1 MAGDLKTT
9 ANFAAT
15 GAQDWPTPRSLPDI
29 PGYEIRREL
38 GRGGMG
44 VVYEA
49 CDSKTKRLVALKTL
63 PRLEPQALQRFKQEF
78 RALADVTHPNVA
90 TLYELV
96 SDGWTWFFG
105 MELIDGVG
113 FLDYVRCGSRPLS
126 SASDETRQ
134 APERLD
140 RLRRALPQL
149 CAGVSALHEAGVLH
163 RDIKPSNVM
172 VTPEERVVLLDFGL
186 AAPLE
191 QTGEYE
197 SAGLVVVGTPHYMS
211 PEQAARLPV
220 STASDWYSVGVM
232 LYEAL
237 TGRLPFVGTPLQIV
251 IEKQRSDPRPP
262 SVFVPGLPRDLDV
275 LCMELLRR
283 DPAARPGMAAIL
295 GKSPTSVARSEPSP
309 SSTPSA
315 DLLVGR
321 DGHLAV
327 LRDCR
332 AAMERGEAGTVF
344 VHGHS
349 GMGKTSLVQRFLED
363 ARRRGATIIS
373 GRCYERE
380 SVPFKAL
387 DCLVDDL
394 NRHLRRLPQAESA
407 AVVPR
412 DFQSLVRLF
421 PVLGRVGSDLAVT
434 RPMLEPRDEHEHRR
448 RGIRALRELLARMGD
463 RRSLVLFVDDLQW
476 GDEDSAVLLADLLK
490 PPDPPIMLFIGA
502 YRAED
507 AESSPFLVKLRQL
520 RAQGEHPWRQRELA
534 VESLSLDDARD
545 LTLALLSGRGDESS
559 SQAELI
565 ASESAGSPFFIH
577 ELVRYLDLERGR
589 KAPGGVNLDEVLW
602 SRVRRLPQSARRLL
616 EVVAVAGRPL
626 LHAEAFQAAGVESEG
641 PTLAATLR
649 TSHFIRNTLTGDETV
664 ADTYHDRVR
673 EAVLAGMDRGALR
686 GVHLAVAEVIEARL
700 NASAPATVSSHA
712 GGSPAAMP
720 SVSLSFKP
728 ADWQRVFDLA
738 CHLDAAGQSG
748 RAMPFALAAGE
759 RARAQYSLETA
770 QQQLLI
776 AERGSGEAD
785 RQTQFRVC
793 RGLGEALMLAGHY
806 EAAWPRLQKARS
818 LAESDAARAEVEGRL
833 GELAFKQGDLQ
844 TASESIERALRLL
857 GEWTRHSGL
866 VRLVWEG
873 LFQVLHTLAP
883 RWFLGRR
890 SLENAQHDLLAIR
903 LWSRQGYAYWF
914 CRGPASGLANHIR
927 SMNLAESYPPTA
939 ELAQV
944 YSDHAAAM
952 SVLPWFSRGVT
963 YARKSVQFRR
973 QAGDVWGLAQSL
985 HFFGVMLYAA
995 SRYSE
1000 SVDKCREAIRL
1011 FEQTG
1016 DYWEVNT
1023 ARFNLAASL
1032 YRLGD
1037 LRAAAE
1043 EALRMHRSGLELGDA
1058 QAASLGLDILAKA
1071 TRGRVSREALETELR
1086 RPRRG
1091 DALTASQVLQAEGVR
1106 RFYAGEYRDAAAAF
1120 EEAYEV
1126 ARRAGVRN
1134 TYIVP
1139 AVPWMATAL
1148 RCAAAEVAESAPAEA
1163 RRLLRRA
1170 RGAARRGLRLS
1181 RRFRNDLP
1189 HALRESALLAA
1200 ARGST
1205 GRARRLFE
1213 ESLRVSETQGAR
1225 YEHALTMQAL
1235 GEAGRKLGWAD
1246 AESWTAS
1253 ARQVLDALEASTPTA
1268 AAARRR
1274 LKL

>member
-44 VVYEA
+44 IVYEA
-49 CDSKTKRLVALKTL
+49 CDSRTKRLVALKTL

-78 RALADVTHPNVA
+78 RALADVTHPNLA

-113 FLDYVRCGSRPLS
+113 FLDYVRRGSRPLS
-126 SASDETRQ
+126 GPSEERRQ

-191 QTGEYE
+191 HTGEYE
-197 SAGLVVVGTPHYMS
+197 GAGLAVVGTPHYMS

-220 STASDWYSVGVM
+220 STAGDWYSVGVM

-262 SVFVPGLPRDLDV
+262 SVFVPGLPRDLDA

-283 DPAARPGMAAIL
+283 DPAARPRMAAIL
-295 GKSPTSVARSEPSP
+295 GGLRSPTSVARSEPSP
-309 SSTPSA
+309 GSTRSA

-321 DGHLAV
+321 DIHLAV
-327 LRDCR
+327 LRDCL
-332 AAMERGEAGTVF
+332 AAIERGEAGTVF

-363 ARRRGATIIS
+363 ARQRRATIIS

-421 PVLGRVGSDLAVT
+421 PVLGRVGSDLGVT
-434 RPMLEPRDEHEHRR
+434 RPMLEPRDEHELRH

-476 GDEDSAVLLADLLK
+476 GDEDSAVVLADLLNL
-490 PPDPPIMLFIGA
+490 PDPPIMLFIGA

-545 LTLALLSGRGDESS
+545 LTLALLSGRGDEGR

-577 ELVRYLDLERGR
+577 ELVRYLDVDRGQ

-649 TSHFIRNTLTGDETV
+649 TSHFIRNTLAGDETV

-700 NASAPATVSSHA
+700 NASAPATVSSHTGRIS
-712 GGSPAAMP
+712 GGHAFGLTFVQTSGLAARVRSGLSPGRSRA
-720 SVSLSFKP
+720 
-728 ADWQRVFDLA
+728 
-738 CHLDAAGQSG
+738 SG
-748 RAMPFALAAGE
+748 RADAVSPWRPGRQELSAVLAETDRQQPF
-759 RARAQYSLETA
+759 
-770 QQQLLI
+770 LI
-776 AERGSGEAD
+776 AERGSREAD
-785 RQTQFRVC
+785 RQTQFRVS
-793 RGLGEALMLAGHY
+793 RGLGEVLMLAGHY

-818 LAESDAARAEVEGRL
+818 LAESDAARAEVEGML

-866 VRLVWEG
+866 VRLAWEG
-873 LFQVLHTLAP
+873 LIQALHTLAP

-903 LWSRQGYAYWF
+903 LWSRQGGQTAP
-914 CRGPASGLANHIR
+914 GPPCLC
-927 SMNLAESYPPTA
+927 
-939 ELAQV
+939 V
-944 YSDHAAAM
+944 
-952 SVLPWFSRGVT
+952 
-963 YARKSVQFRR
+963 
-973 QAGDVWGLAQSL
+973 
-985 HFFGVMLYAA
+985 
-995 SRYSE
+995 
-1000 SVDKCREAIRL
+1000 
-1011 FEQTG
+1011 
-1016 DYWEVNT
+1016 
-1023 ARFNLAASL
+1023 
-1032 YRLGD
+1032 
-1037 LRAAAE
+1037 
-1043 EALRMHRSGLELGDA
+1043 
-1058 QAASLGLDILAKA
+1058 
-1071 TRGRVSREALETELR
+1071 
-1086 RPRRG
+1086 
-1091 DALTASQVLQAEGVR
+1091 
-1106 RFYAGEYRDAAAAF
+1106 AGESSQMNCRKPYR
-1120 EEAYEV
+1120 
-1126 ARRAGVRN
+1126 
-1134 TYIVP
+1134 
-1139 AVPWMATAL
+1139 
-1148 RCAAAEVAESAPAEA
+1148 
-1163 RRLLRRA
+1163 
-1170 RGAARRGLRLS
+1170 
-1181 RRFRNDLP
+1181 
-1189 HALRESALLAA
+1189 
-1200 ARGST
+1200 
-1205 GRARRLFE
+1205 
-1213 ESLRVSETQGAR
+1213 
-1225 YEHALTMQAL
+1225 
-1235 GEAGRKLGWAD
+1235 
-1246 AESWTAS
+1246 
-1253 ARQVLDALEASTPTA
+1253 
-1268 AAARRR
+1268 
-1274 LKL
+1274 